1 MTATARDVMQT
12 EVLVLNESDSLLEA
26 HQFFVRHDIT
36 GAPVIDD
43 VRHDI
48 TGAPVIDESGRLVGV
63 VSIRDLLRTEDADHD
78 VNRTVAEYFSESP
91 GYANPGV
98 DLDHLREGLSEILV
112 GEVMTRDPI
121 WVAPDSSVKEI
132 AALIRKHQIHRVLVA
147 TPGQGGLL
155 EVSGIVTLFDLV
167 SLLE

>member
-1 MTATARDVMQT
+1 MTVTARDVMQT

-43 VRHDI
+43 N
-48 TGAPVIDESGRLVGV
+48 GRLVGV

-78 VNRTVAEYFSESP
+78 VNRTVAEYFWESP
-91 GYANPGV
+91 GYAKPGV

-121 WVAPDSSVKEI
+121 YVAPDCSIKEV

-147 TPGQGGLL
+147 TPGPGGVL
-155 EVSGIVTLFDLV
+155 EVAGIISLFDLV

>member
-1 MTATARDVMQT
+1 MMTATARDVMQT

-36 GAPVIDD
+36 GAPVID
-43 VRHDI
+43 
-48 TGAPVIDESGRLVGV
+48 ESGRLVGV

-78 VNRTVAEYFSESP
+78 VNRSVAEYFSESP

>member
-43 VRHDI
+43 
-48 TGAPVIDESGRLVGV
+48 TGRLVGV
-63 VSIRDLLRTEDADHD
+63 VSIRDLLRTEDSDHD
-78 VNRTVAEYFSESP
+78 VNRTVSEYFSQSP

-121 WVAPDSSVKEI
+121 YVAPESSVKEV

-147 TPGQGGLL
+147 TPVSGEIL
-155 EVSGIVTLFDLV
+155 EVTGIISLFDLV

>member
-1 MTATARDVMQT
+1 MTVTARDVMQT

-43 VRHDI
+43 N
-48 TGAPVIDESGRLVGV
+48 ARLVGV
-63 VSIRDLLRTEDADHD
+63 VSIRDLLRTEETDHD
-78 VNRTVAEYFSESP
+78 VNRTVAEYFWESP

-98 DLDHLREGLSEILV
+98 DLDHLREGLSEISV
-112 GEVMTRDPI
+112 GEVMTGNPI
-121 WVAPDSSVKEI
+121 YVAPDSSVQEV
-132 AALIRKHQIHRVLVA
+132 AAVIRKHQIHRVLVA
-147 TPGQGGLL
+147 SPGSGEHL
-155 EVSGIVTLFDLV
+155 EVAGIISLFDLV

>member
-1 MTATARDVMQT
+1 MTVTARDVMQT
-12 EVLVLNESDSLLEA
+12 EVLVLNENDSLLEA

-43 VRHDI
+43 H
-48 TGAPVIDESGRLVGV
+48 GQLVGV
-63 VSIRDLLRTEDADHD
+63 VSIRDLIRTGDTDHD
-78 VNRTVAEYFSESP
+78 VNRSVAEYFWEAP

-98 DLDHLREGLSEILV
+98 DLDNLREGLSEISV
-112 GEVMTRDPI
+112 GEVMTGDPI
-121 WVAPDSSVKEI
+121 YVAPDSSVQEV

-147 TPGQGGLL
+147 SPGAGDHL
-155 EVSGIVTLFDLV
+155 EVAGIISLFDLV